1 MNLGVRLKINL
12 SKLDKS
18 AFYEGKAG
26 KWLDAT
32 VFLDPD
38 NVDQY
43 GNNGGIQQDLP
54 APRRERGERG
64 EYIGNC
70 RVFWTGESQP
80 QQPKDFAPDAKAQ
93 APADFDDSDI
103 PF

>member
-1 MNLGVRLKINL
+1 MKLGVRLKINL

-54 APRRERGERG
+54 APRRETRPSGRF
-64 EYIGNC
+64 
-70 RVFWTGESQP
+70 RTS
-80 QQPKDFAPDAKAQ
+80 
-93 APADFDDSDI
+93 
-103 PF
+103 